1 MGWLSPAWAW
11 MCLLR
16 VVQQALP
23 MRLRVRQVTKDNDM
37 TPGLGGLASLSGS
50 PTITHFD
57 WVSFRGEPPY
67 PLLLHWF

>member
-23 MRLRVRQVTKDNDM
+23 MCLSVRQVMKDNDM
-37 TPGLGGLASLSGS
+37 PPGLGGLASLSG
-50 PTITHFD
+50 T
-57 WVSFRGEPPY
+57 V
-67 PLLLHWF
+67 LL